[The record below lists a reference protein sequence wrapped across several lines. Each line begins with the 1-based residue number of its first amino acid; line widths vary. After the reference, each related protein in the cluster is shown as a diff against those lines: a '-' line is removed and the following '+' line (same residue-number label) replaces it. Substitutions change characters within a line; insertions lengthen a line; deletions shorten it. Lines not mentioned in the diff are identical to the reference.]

1 MTRIFSRRK
10 RPVLEA
16 LGQIFIVLSILGAVL
31 HGGGWHPDGLLWVVL
46 TKASA
51 VTFLALFVAVNIRT
65 FGHALLF
72 LALLASVSGDVLLE
86 IPTDPAGQS
95 FLRGLMGFMVAHVF
109 YIVLYMTNRQPMGEV
124 RTLQIRLS
132 SLLWLFAF
140 FSGYMMYDGLG
151 DNRMYVYAYTA
162 VLTAMATAALLSK
175 FPFRLTGIGA
185 VLFVASDAAIGAREF
200 MGAPEYVGIFIWVAY
215 YASQIMM
222 TFGVMLTDDR
232 PTNFGGYR
240 FD

>member
-16 LGQIFIVLSILGAVL
+16 MGQIFIFLSVVGAVL
-31 HGGGWHPDGLLWVVL
+31 YGGGWYPEGLLWQLL

-72 LALLASVSGDVLLE
+72 LALLASVSGDVLIAMPHE
-86 IPTDPAGQS
+86 QA
-95 FLRGLMGFMVAHVF
+95 FMRGLLGFMVAHVIF
-109 YIVLYMTNRQPMGEV
+109 IVLYVTNRRPMKEIGTV
-124 RTLQIRLS
+124 PIRLA
-132 SLLWLFAF
+132 SLLWVFAF
-140 FSGYMMYDGLG
+140 VSGFALNDMLG
-151 DNRMYVYAYTA
+151 DMRMYVFTYTA

-175 FPFRLTGIGA
+175 FPLRLTGIGA
-185 VLFVASDAAIGAREF
+185 VLFIASDAALGARQF
-200 MGAPEYVGIFIWVAY
+200 IPSVPEYMGYFVWVTY
-215 YASQIMM
+215 YASELMM
-222 TFGVMLTDDR
+222 TMGVMLTDDR

>member
-16 LGQIFIVLSILGAVL
+16 IGQSFIVLSLVGAVL
-31 HGGGWHPDGLLWVVL
+31 YGGGWYPDGTLWQIL

-51 VTFLALFVAVNIRT
+51 VSFLALFVAVNVRT

-72 LALLASVSGDVLLE
+72 LALAASVAGDILIAWPHE
-86 IPTDPAGQS
+86 QA
-95 FLRGLMGFMVAHVF
+95 FLRGLMGFMVAHIIF
-109 YIVLYMTNRQPMGEV
+109 IVLYISNRRPFDEV
-124 RTLQIRLS
+124 GTLPVRLA

-140 FSGYMMYDGLG
+140 LAGYFMYDSLG
-151 DNRMYVYAYTA
+151 DMRMYVFAYTA
-162 VLTAMATAALLSK
+162 ILTAMATTALLSK

-185 VLFVASDAAIGAREF
+185 ILFVISDALLGADQF
-200 MGAPEYVGIFIWVAY
+200 MDVPAWTGYIVWVTY
-215 YASQIMM
+215 YASEILM
-222 TFGVMLTDDR
+222 TLGVMLTDDR

>member
-16 LGQIFIVLSILGAVL
+16 LGQTFIVLSLLGAVL
-31 HGGGWHPDGLLWVVL
+31 YGGGWYPDGILWVVL

-72 LALLASVSGDVLLE
+72 FALLASVAGDVLLA
-86 IPTDPAGQS
+86 IPTEPAGQA
-95 FLRGLMGFMVAHVF
+95 FLRGLMGFMAAHVF
-109 YIVLYMTNRQPMGEV
+109 FIVLYMTNRQPMGDV
-124 RTLQIRLS
+124 RTLPVRLS

-140 FSGYMMYDGLG
+140 ISGYMLYDSLG
-151 DNRMYVYAYTA
+151 DMRMYVYAYTA
-162 VLTAMATAALLSK
+162 VLTAMATSALLSK

-185 VLFVASDAAIGAREF
+185 VLFVASDAALGARQF
-200 MGAPEYVGIFIWVAY
+200 MSVPEYVGYFVWASY
-215 YASQIMM
+215 YAAQLMM
-222 TFGVMLTDDR
+222 TLGVMLTDDR